1 MHFKGIME
9 SKPHREHLLIT
20 SSSERGKHFI
30 VDRKQ
35 VVTRTRKTRVLIA
48 ALCISVICNVLAVVF
63 LAYKEI
69 LLQSG
74 AGAQRGHCARLEKDN
89 VCLSCSS
96 KEQFRLTS
104 GETRDIKWMT
114 LCSDENLCCLESFE
128 PLSRLKQI
136 FSLNHTAAQTQR
148 EGDTERRPAA
158 HVYVDVNQ
166 LKNDTLAWSLGD
178 GYNTAF
184 LVNGVEMVEASLQVP
199 EAGDYFVYSFIT
211 FKSPPSR
218 GTVNPSPTFGHYVQ
232 RENSALPFTG
242 KQLLL
247 MNRKSKPEGDFSFQ
261 SSFLSAV
268 LRLRRHDRISTGV
281 NEIYSIY
288 TATMSNFMGLYRV

>member
-1 MHFKGIME
+1 MK
-9 SKPHREHLLIT
+9 SSSHREHLLIT
-20 SSSERGKHFI
+20 STSEHEKHFN
-30 VDRKQ
+30 VERKQ
-35 VVTRTRKTRVLIA
+35 VEVVTSPGKTQVLIT

-69 LLQSG
+69 LLKSG
-74 AGAQRGHCARLEKDN
+74 AGAQTGHCASLEKNN
-89 VCLSCSS
+89 VCLPCSS
-96 KEQFRLTS
+96 KEQFSLTS
-104 GETRDIKWMT
+104 GETRDIKWVT
-114 LCSDENLCCLESFE
+114 LCSDEKLCCFESFE
-128 PLSRLKQI
+128 LLSRLTQI
-136 FSLNHTAAQTQR
+136 FSLNHTAAQIQR

-158 HVYVDVNQ
+158 HVYIDVNQ

-184 LVNGVEMVEASLQVP
+184 LVNGVEMVKASLQVP

-218 GTVNPSPTFGHYVQ
+218 VAVTPSPTFGHYVQ
-232 RENSALPFTG
+232 RENSALPLTG

-247 MNRKSKPEGDFSFQ
+247 MNRKSRPEGDFSFQ

-281 NEIYSIY
+281 SEINSIY
-288 TATMSNFMGLYRV
+288 MATMSNFMGLYRV